1 MKTSVKTFVILG
13 LFFLLAGAV
22 YGYLTG
28 FEELAGFPAL
38 MAVAAMSFMLAV
50 YLWLVNR
57 STGAMLPED
66 REDGEIVEMSG
77 DYGAFSPW
85 SWWPLLLGIGCALF
99 VTALAVGWWI
109 VGLAVPVIV
118 LGLLGLIFEPSRG
131 EHAH

>member
-1 MKTSVKTFVILG
+1 MKTTIKTFILLG
-13 LFFLLAGAV
+13 VFCTVVGAV

-28 FEELAGFPAL
+28 FEELVGFPAL
-38 MAVAAMSFMLAV
+38 LAVAAMSFMLAV
-50 YLWLVNR
+50 YLWLVDR

-85 SWWPLLLGIGCALF
+85 SWWPLLLGTGCAIF
-99 VTALAVGWWI
+99 IVALAVGWWI
-109 VGLAVPVIV
+109 IGLSVPVLV
-118 LGLLGLIFEPSRG
+118 LGLFGLIFEHSRG